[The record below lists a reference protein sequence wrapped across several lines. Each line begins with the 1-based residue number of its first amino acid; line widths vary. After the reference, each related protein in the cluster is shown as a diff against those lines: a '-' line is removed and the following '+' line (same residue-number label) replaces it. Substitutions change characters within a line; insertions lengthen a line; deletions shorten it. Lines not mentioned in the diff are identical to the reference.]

1 MRSSV
6 KDREKDAKPEGLA
19 VKDLVYQRVK
29 ELITNRHSV
38 ILRWVPGHS
47 RVGGD
52 ERADSAAK
60 DAPYRGGKET
70 DFWSPLTHVKA
81 ELKRTRLAELSSWQN
96 IKMQ

>member
-1 MRSSV
+1 M
-6 KDREKDAKPEGLA
+6 
-19 VKDLVYQRVK
+19 KDLVYQRVK

-81 ELKRTRLAELSSWQN
+81 ELKRTRLAELSSWRISKCN
-96 IKMQ
+96 KEKPADEGLRPKRKM